1 MYRCKFHIRG
11 EDAWIS
17 KSRLHI
23 VRIFVLLNSWFC
35 GNLGKRDLNLCN
47 IFINLVSKQGQPMVY
62 SGRYLC
68 GRSLVFIGKMS
79 SLNFVTLEKWFLSE
93 WDKYVLKNA
102 K

>member
-1 MYRCKFHIRG
+1 M
-11 EDAWIS
+11 
-17 KSRLHI
+17 
-23 VRIFVLLNSWFC
+23 LLNSWFC

-62 SGRYLC
+62 SGRYLF